1 MNKAE
6 IVTVE
11 DLNDFREKI
20 KNDIQGIIQ
29 SKINPLREF
38 YTPKEFSLKTGMKYS
53 TIVYKCN
60 NGKIK
65 AVQEAPNCTWL
76 IHSSELERM
85 TNEAE
90 KNVTG
95 AL

>member
-29 SKINPLREF
+29 SKINPFREF
-38 YTPKEFSLKTGMKYS
+38 YTPTEFSLKTGMKYS
-53 TIVYKCN
+53 TL
-60 NGKIK
+60 G
-65 AVQEAPNCTWL
+65 
-76 IHSSELERM
+76 
-85 TNEAE
+85 
-90 KNVTG
+90 
-95 AL
+95 